1 MSKYLNLPFILAI
14 YKTAFAVYMKIAEPR
29 VKRLIYFVIY
39 ILLGVIGGISAFK
52 PNPRISDFVGGQLLI
67 YFYGLLIVAGAIV
80 CLISVLPGI
89 WVLERAGMVGLGTG
103 IVLYVGTLIAFG
115 ASPTVSL
122 FPIIIVLV
130 FLLRWLDIKD
140 YLLAPRKG

>member
-1 MSKYLNLPFILAI
+1 MSKYMNLPFVISIYRLA
-14 YKTAFAVYMKIAEPR
+14 FSVYMKIAEPR

-39 ILLGVIGGISAFK
+39 ILLGVIGGIQTFK

-67 YFYGLLIVAGAIV
+67 YFYGILIIAGALV

>member
-39 ILLGVIGGISAFK
+39 ILLGVIGGISTFK
-52 PNPRISDFVGGQLLI
+52 PNARISDFVGGQLLI

-103 IVLYVGTLIAFG
+103 IILYVGTLIAFG